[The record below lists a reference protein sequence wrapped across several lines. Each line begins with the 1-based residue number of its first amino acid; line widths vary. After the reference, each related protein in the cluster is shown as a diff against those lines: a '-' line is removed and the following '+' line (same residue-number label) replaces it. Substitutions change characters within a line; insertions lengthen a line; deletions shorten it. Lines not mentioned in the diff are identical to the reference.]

1 MSNEA
6 GGSHHLLKIFTQ
18 FSPFP
23 HVPCGTIRDGNTRA
37 ANAGRKE
44 RAKGYMT
51 VEEFVQGQ
59 IHPEP
64 ILVVEDEESVR
75 SLLLRKLTRAGFT
88 VIGAANGIDALA
100 LLREQCFGIV
110 MSDINMPKL
119 NGLELLQIIRETYPD
134 VVVIMV
140 TAYGDLEHAIAAMRL
155 GASDYVVKPFDLEQL
170 MGAVRQAL
178 RLRQKNLAR
187 RYIEFQSR
195 VLPHEDA
202 NHQLLLSTVMALA
215 NSLEAK
221 DPYTVGHSQRVAA
234 LAERV
239 ARTLGLPEREIQ
251 YIRMAGLLHDIGKIG
266 ISEAVINKP
275 GPLTPSE
282 YAHIQT
288 HPLISERILV
298 PVAELNGALRMIRNH
313 HERWDGSGYPDGLK
327 ELQIPLGARILTI
340 ADAYDAM
347 TSQRPY
353 RPALPREVA
362 LLEIEKGAGSHFD
375 PSLSRVFLEMIAEQ
389 D

>member
-1 MSNEA
+1 
-6 GGSHHLLKIFTQ
+6 
-18 FSPFP
+18 
-23 HVPCGTIRDGNTRA
+23 
-37 ANAGRKE
+37 
-44 RAKGYMT
+44 MT

-195 VLPHEDA
+195 VHPHDDA

-239 ARTLGLPEREIQ
+239 AQTLGLPEREIQ

-375 PSLSRVFLEMIAEQ
+375 PSLSRVFLEMITERE
-389 D
+389 

>member
-1 MSNEA
+1 
-6 GGSHHLLKIFTQ
+6 
-18 FSPFP
+18 
-23 HVPCGTIRDGNTRA
+23 
-37 ANAGRKE
+37 
-44 RAKGYMT
+44 MT
-51 VEEFVQGQ
+51 VEEFVQSQ

-64 ILVVEDEESVR
+64 ILVVEDEDSVR

-88 VIGAANGIDALA
+88 AVGAADGIEALA
-100 LLREQCFGIV
+100 LLREQDFGVV
-110 MSDINMPKL
+110 MSDINMPRL
-119 NGLELLQIIRETYPD
+119 NGLELLQIIREAYPD
-134 VVVIMV
+134 AVVIMV

-155 GASDYVVKPFDLEQL
+155 GASDYVVKPFDLDQL
-170 MGAVRQAL
+170 MNAVRQAL
-178 RLRQKNLAR
+178 RLRQRNLAR
-187 RYIEFQSR
+187 KYIEFQSR
-195 VLPHEDA
+195 SHRPDDTER
-202 NHQLLLSTVMALA
+202 QLLLSTVMALA

-221 DPYTVGHSQRVAA
+221 DPYTVGHSQRVAT
-234 LAERV
+234 LAERL
-239 ARTLGLPEREIQ
+239 ARALGLPESETQ

-275 GPLTPSE
+275 GPLSPSE

-327 ELQIPLGARILTI
+327 ELQIPLGARILAI

-353 RPALPREVA
+353 RPALTHEVA
-362 LLEIEKGAGSHFD
+362 LREIAKGAGRHFD
-375 PSLSRVFLEMIAEQ
+375 PSLSRLFLKLIEQ
-389 D
+389 QE

>member
-1 MSNEA
+1 
-6 GGSHHLLKIFTQ
+6 
-18 FSPFP
+18 
-23 HVPCGTIRDGNTRA
+23 
-37 ANAGRKE
+37 
-44 RAKGYMT
+44 MT

-64 ILVVEDEESVR
+64 ILVVEDEDSVR
-75 SLLLRKLTRAGFT
+75 SLVLRKLARAGYT
-88 VIGAANGIDALA
+88 AVGAANGIDALA
-100 LLREQCFGIV
+100 LLREQPFGIV
-110 MSDINMPKL
+110 LSDINMPKL
-119 NGLELLQIIRETYPD
+119 NGLELLQIIREAYPD

-140 TAYGDLEHAIAAMRL
+140 TAYGDLDHAIAAMRL
-155 GASDYVVKPFDLEQL
+155 GASDYVVKPFDLDQL
-170 MGAVRQAL
+170 MNAIQQAQ

-195 VLPHEDA
+195 VHPHDEA
-202 NHQLLLSTVMALA
+202 THQLLLSTVMALA

-221 DPYTVGHSQRVAA
+221 DPYTVGHSQRVAD
-234 LAERV
+234 LAERL
-239 ARTLGLPEREIQ
+239 AHALGLPESETR

-327 ELQIPLGARILTI
+327 ELEIPMGARILSL

-362 LLEIEKGAGSHFD
+362 LREIERGAGKHFD
-375 PSLSRVFLEMIAEQ
+375 PSLSRLFLGILAEEG
-389 D
+389 